1 MAVSWRIESAIE
13 DIQAAGTQGFTRGVK
28 VGWVT
33 DTGLRGTVFVPDN
46 RYTAE
51 NVSEMVSAAVANAV
65 NVSGLS
71 GSV

>member
-1 MAVSWRIESAIE
+1 MPVAWRIESAIE

-46 RYTAE
+46 LYTAD
-51 NVSEMVSAAVANAV
+51 NVAQMVTAAVANAV
-65 NVSGLS
+65 NVAGLS